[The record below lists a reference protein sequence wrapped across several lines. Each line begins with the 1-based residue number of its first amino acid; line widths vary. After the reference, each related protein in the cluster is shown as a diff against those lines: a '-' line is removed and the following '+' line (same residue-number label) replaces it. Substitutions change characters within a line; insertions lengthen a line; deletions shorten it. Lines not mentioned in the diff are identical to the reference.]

1 MTIYSITETY
11 CNREKIIAYV
21 SSLLK
26 ASEYIK
32 TCLQEKAIGRNI
44 INSFARDKKT
54 DEYYDTATYYYPSNG
69 IKNYFDILS
78 QNHVLNY
85 NFHVHDYIYAVRE
98 IKVE

>member
-1 MTIYSITETY
+1 MTIYAITETY
-11 CNREKIIAYV
+11 CAREKIIVYV
-21 SSLLK
+21 SSLSK

-44 INSFARDKKT
+44 ANSFARDKKT
-54 DEYYDTATYYYPSNG
+54 NEYYGTENYYHPPKG
-69 IKNYFDILS
+69 IRNYFDILS
-78 QNHVLNY
+78 RNHVLNY